1 MFTIHYILND
11 RISFQKC
18 KDEIELKI
26 IYRALMKQKAKIIV
40 VRNQFGQQIN
50 KILT

>member
-11 RISFQKC
+11 RISLRKC
-18 KDEIELKI
+18 KDEAELKI
-26 IYRALMKQKAKIIV
+26 IYRALIKQNAKIIV